1 VIFPSEAAKLESEL
15 PGIGLVLAAWFA
27 AASCGLISA
36 WHLRRL
42 LRLAPPTRNEVRAR
56 LAAQAS
62 AAERAEVVQALREEG
77 SEAERLLSLATLWP
91 RSLAR
96 ISLASGTALAVTS
109 LAKGL
114 GTSGS
119 RLPGGLLEFS
129 AGFVGMLVCAAFG
142 RQARDLAA
150 KLRQAWRDALR
161 AVSA

>member
-1 VIFPSEAAKLESEL
+1 VTAL

-27 AASCGLISA
+27 AATCALLSA

-42 LRLAPPTRNEVRAR
+42 SRLQPPSRSEIRAR
-56 LAAQAS
+56 LAGQAS
-62 AAERAEVVQALREEG
+62 AAERSEVMEWLGEAQ
-77 SEAERLLSLATLWP
+77 SEAERVLSLATLWP

-114 GTSGS
+114 GSGGS
-119 RLPGGLLEFS
+119 RLPGGILEFS

-142 RQARDLAA
+142 RQARDVAN
-150 KLRQAWRDALR
+150 KLRQGWRDALR
-161 AVSA
+161 AVRT